1 MIAFLVRRLAG
12 FALTLLL
19 AAAAIFFL
27 LDLLPGDPA
36 RFLLGITASP
46 EAVANLRLQLGLEAP
61 PLERFGQWLW
71 GMLHGNLGVS
81 YTQQAPVASLIAGR
95 LAVTLPLTIAAMII
109 SVAIGLPLGILAAR
123 HRGKALDSALMVLA
137 QLGVAIPNFWF
148 GMLLTLLFAVTL
160 RWLPPGGFT
169 PWSENPLG
177 ALRSLVLPSLALALP
192 QAAIL
197 ARVMRTALVDIQE
210 QDFIRTARAKGMT
223 MGEAVWRHGVRNAL
237 LPVLTILGLQFAFL
251 IAGAIIV
258 ENVFYLPGL
267 GRLIFTAISER
278 DLILVRGAVMV
289 LVVTVSLSM
298 FLVDLAYG
306 LVDPRLRERGVAT

>member
-46 EAVANLRLQLGLEAP
+46 EAVANLRLQLGLDAP

-95 LAVTLPLTIAAMII
+95 LAVTLPLTIAAMVI

-148 GMLLTLLFAVTL
+148 GMLLTLIFAVTL

-306 LVDPRLRERGVAT
+306 LVDPRLRERGVAA

>member
-95 LAVTLPLTIAAMII
+95 LAVTLPLTIAAMVI

-148 GMLLTLLFAVTL
+148 GMLLTLIFAVTL